1 MLEGLDLPQQ
11 RGISEEHLR
20 LAEALLFS
28 ADKPVSDAELAERF
42 GEHVDLAR
50 LMEALRQR
58 YAGRGIEVWHVAGG
72 WLFRTAPD
80 LATALRLQAFEQR
93 KLSRAALEVLA
104 IIAYHQPIT
113 RAEIENLRGVAT
125 SRGTLD
131 VLLDTGWIKPGPRRQ
146 TPGRPVTW
154 LTTEA
159 FLIQFGLE
167 GLDSLPGVDELKA
180 AGLLDKRPAALVIP
194 GLGLEDESAPDE
206 VDGQEADDEA
216 EPLY

>member
-1 MLEGLDLPQQ
+1 MLEGLDLPQP
-11 RGISEEHLR
+11 RGIEEEDLR

-28 ADKPVSDAELAERF
+28 ADRPVSDAQLAERL
-42 GEHVDLAR
+42 GERVDIAL
-50 LMEALRQR
+50 LMDVLRQR
-58 YAGRGIEVWHVAGG
+58 YTGRGIEVWRVAEG
-72 WLFRTAPD
+72 WMFRTAPD
-80 LATALRLQAFEQR
+80 LAALLRLQAVEQR

-131 VLLDTGWIKPGPRRQ
+131 VLLDTSWIKPGPRRQ

-167 GLDSLPGVDELKA
+167 GLDALPGVDELKA

-194 GLGLEDESAPDE
+194 GLGLDEAPD
-206 VDGQEADDEA
+206 GADEPETDSDEEA